1 MSHPR
6 SSARLP
12 IAVSAAILGGA
23 LLIPT
28 ETGAGGPPLAGGPKP
43 PSSDAVLDWNAIL
56 LQANANDFDPA
67 LVPTPDQKGP
77 ARTARAF
84 AIVHAAIFDAVNS
97 IDQSY
102 TPYLSSVRASQGASI
117 EAAVAQAAHD
127 TLVAMYPNQSE
138 MFDEALD
145 NALAG
150 IPPDRAR
157 KGVAVGRD
165 AAKNILKARKK
176 DGSQMVGSY
185 IPNFLPGYHQV
196 DPLHPGQGFLDP
208 AWGAVTPFVL
218 TSSSQFLPPDFVG
231 TDPASRLAWL
241 QSAGYT
247 QAFAEVKAFG
257 AKNSVVRSA
266 DQTEIG
272 IFWSYDGS
280 PRIGTPPR
288 FYNQIVRTI
297 AIQAGNS
304 LVENARLFGLV
315 NLAMGDAGIGCWE
328 CKYHYAFWRP
338 IVGIRLA
345 GETGNPFTMADPDW
359 EPLGAQADNGS
370 GTDFTPN
377 FPSYT
382 SGHATFG
389 SSMFEILR
397 LFYGT
402 DDIAFS
408 IQSDE
413 FNGVTVDA
421 SGAVRPCRVRQYQS
435 LSQAELENINSR
447 IYLGVHWRFDQE
459 QGGIQG
465 RAVADFVFQ
474 NVLLPR

>member
-6 SSARLP
+6 LCVRLS
-12 IAVSAAILGGA
+12 IAISAAVLGGA

-28 ETGAGGPPLAGGPKP
+28 ETGAGGPTPAGGPKP
-43 PSSDAVLDWNAIL
+43 PPSDAVLDWNAIL

-67 LVPTPDQKGP
+67 VVPTPDQDGP
-77 ARTARAF
+77 TRTSRAF

-97 IDQSY
+97 IDGSY

-127 TLVAMYPNQSE
+127 TLVALYPHQSA

-145 NALAG
+145 NALEN
-150 IPPDRAR
+150 IPPGRAR
-157 KGVAVGRD
+157 QGVAVGQAV
-165 AAKNILKARKK
+165 AANILKVRKN
-176 DGSQMVGSY
+176 DGSQLVGTY
-185 IPNFLPGYHQV
+185 IPSMLPGYHVV
-196 DPLHPGQGFLDP
+196 DPLHPDQGFLDP
-208 AWGAVTPFVL
+208 AWGSVTPFVL
-218 TSSSQFLPPDFVG
+218 ASSSQFLPPDFVG
-231 TDPASRLAWL
+231 TDPASRLAFL
-241 QSAGYT
+241 QGAYYA

-257 AKNSVVRSA
+257 AKNSLVRSA

-304 LVENARLFGLV
+304 LAQNARLFGLA
-315 NLAMGDAGIGCWE
+315 NLAMGDAGISCWE
-328 CKYHYAFWRP
+328 CKYYYDFWRP

-345 GETGNPFTMADPDW
+345 GETGSLLTMADPNW

-370 GTDFTPN
+370 GTNFTPP
-377 FPSYT
+377 FPSYV
-382 SGHATFG
+382 SGHASFG

-402 DDIAFS
+402 DDIAFTLH
-408 IQSDE
+408 SDE

-421 SGAVRPCRVRQYQS
+421 SGAVRPRRVRQYQS
-435 LSQAELENINSR
+435 LTQAERENINSR

-459 QGGIQG
+459 RGGIMG
-465 RAVADFVFQ
+465 RAIGDFVFQ
-474 NVLLPR
+474 NALLPR